1 MYTLL
6 LFALSLW
13 VVFDDIQRLLELNC
27 LTV

>member
-1 MYTLL
+1 L